1 MNDKELYGLILSN
14 INIFKEEL
22 LKRGNR
28 KRFSLRKYIDNALS
42 QGNFL
47 YKNGVKCIWE
57 RFSNGKLL
65 ENNYFAFKI
74 TDGKLAKRLLEL
86 NVPIFQIQDNYYA
99 NCYYCDVSYLQ
110 TIIDNCFSE
119 IIQIDILENY
129 PIEKLLR
136 HHYGTMVTLVKM
148 RDCNSYFVLRKNEW
162 REGIKDM
169 NSYPINR
176 DNILKNNKFAF
187 CTHNS
192 FIIDEL
198 LDLNIPVFQLNF
210 DNQYCYYCDIFYL
223 EFILEKYSSDIFDV
237 TTLGHLIPIKLF
249 RYYIKTIECHIR
261 LIKAGAVYSSHF
273 IKDTFS
279 PFDNAHGTIEK
290 YGIFAYEGVYKSIIW
305 DFDSVDKFKDK
316 LWWKYLIEYSNLK
329 WNENDIVK
337 YFTYIPFNK
346 TGNSYEEKL
355 DENFTISD
363 FSNIG
368 LLSNRFIE
376 QNYRNINIDKFL
388 ETAFFKWNGDDLLK
402 FYILITSIDLKYFS
416 HSYMKSSE
424 TETTGKHISP
434 YFFRN
439 ITENKKFDWN
449 PELLKSTFEIKGN
462 FDDFLSMN
470 EKRRHCLCPVF
481 KETFIHY
488 PELKNKLDVDLFMCQ
503 LLEGE
508 KRPYES
514 YSMFFSTDNILQNSK
529 EWNDILI
536 DKIISTRKFGDSW
549 LYGYQAKTMW
559 NLFAENKFVILTY
572 DICCLLKDMNIII
585 GGEYEKDSTYQ
596 DYPDFGFITKEIN
609 ALDFFSLHPI
619 LPEDMEK
626 ILKDNELMSK
636 LLSKNNESLINY
648 ILDRF
653 FRDYS
658 LEQFFEALELL
669 GIHLD
674 LD

>member
-28 KRFSLRKYIDNALS
+28 KHFSLRKYIDNALS
-42 QGNFL
+42 QGNFSMQ
-47 YKNGVKCIWE
+47 NGVKCIWE
-57 RFSNGKLL
+57 RFSYRELL

-74 TDGKLAKRLLEL
+74 PDGKLVKKFLDL
-86 NVPIFQIQDNYYA
+86 NIPIFQEINNHV

-129 PIEKLLR
+129 PIEELLR
-136 HHYGTMVTLVKM
+136 RHYGTMVILIKTK
-148 RDCNSYFVLRKNEW
+148 DYNSYFVLSRNEW
-162 REGIKDM
+162 REGIKEM
-169 NSYPINR
+169 YGYFINQ
-176 DNILKNNKFAF
+176 DEVLKSNKFAF
-187 CTHNS
+187 TTYNR

-198 LDLNIPVFQLNF
+198 LDLNIPVFRLTL
-210 DNQYCYYCDIFYL
+210 DHSRYYCDMLYL
-223 EFILEKYSSDIFDV
+223 EFILKKYHSDIFDV
-237 TTLGHLIPIKLF
+237 TAPGYLIPMKLF
-249 RYYIKTIECHIR
+249 RYYIKTIEYHIH
-261 LIKAGAVYSSHF
+261 LIKAGAAYSSHF

-279 PFDNAHGTIEK
+279 PFDNTHETIEK

-305 DFDSVDKFKDK
+305 DLNSVDKFKDK

-329 WNENDIVK
+329 WNERDIVQ
-337 YFTYIPFNK
+337 YFAYIPFNK
-346 TGNSYEEKL
+346 VGNSYQEKF

-368 LLSNRFIE
+368 LLSNQFIE

-388 ETAFFKWNGDDLLK
+388 KTAFFKWNGDDLLK
-402 FYILITSIDLKYFS
+402 FYILITSIDLEYFS
-416 HSYMKSSE
+416 HSYIKSSE
-424 TETTGKHISP
+424 TETIGKHILP

-439 ITENKKFDWN
+439 LTENEKFEWN
-449 PELLKSTFEIKGN
+449 PELLKTAFEIKSN

-488 PELKNKLDVDLFMCQ
+488 PELKNKLDVELFMCQ
-503 LLEGE
+503 LVEGE
-508 KRPYES
+508 RRPYES

-609 ALDFFSLHPI
+609 ALDFFSSHPI

-626 ILKDNELMSK
+626 ILNDDELMSK

-653 FRDYS
+653 FVDYS
-658 LEQFFEALELL
+658 VEHFFDILESL